1 MAPQVVEGDG
11 FGPIYLCG
19 GNMLL
24 QKNNFFWLLN
34 YFNILILKL
43 NFKKIKKLF

>member
-1 MAPQVVEGDG
+1 MAPHAAEGDG

-24 QKNNFFWLLN
+24 QKNNFFLV
-34 YFNILILKL
+34 I
-43 NFKKIKKLF
+43 KLF

>member
-1 MAPQVVEGDG
+1 MISPSFLVFFLIGIINGCTKMAPHVVEGDG

-24 QKNNFFWLLN
+24 QK
-34 YFNILILKL
+34 K
-43 NFKKIKKLF
+43 